1 MTQGKLP
8 LTTALRTDLAK
19 IAALVNERHGIVIP
33 PDDPAWAIV
42 TMNELP
48 ALALRNETLRMID
61 KLMAARIAE
70 LRTVL
75 AHAEK
80 QIGQAIDAHVRAHLR
95 RQDVRGNAVSIMP
108 VRRAP
113 AYRRYFVFAAAA
125 LAIFAYGFWMGRI

>member
-80 QIGQAIDAHVRAHLR
+80 R
-95 RQDVRGNAVSIMP
+95 RLGLQPNAWLSIRI
-108 VRRAP
+108 VWRRTSRSP
-113 AYRRYFVFAAAA
+113 GTTKSTSGGSMKRWRSRIRNERRPS
-125 LAIFAYGFWMGRI
+125 RSQEH